1 MIKLGEK
8 VVEFVFLSS
17 VLFSILVDNGVL
29 TEVSSARNTRKS
41 NGLRSKQIVSN
52 NMNHSSLLNKQSMN
66 LFTGTNNSIR
76 RNKQTIFEGN
86 EDMIQTPWLKGNSKY
101 LGSNISQIDELDS
114 ESTLFGSMK
123 NNNDTEPLNY
133 TMLHQLEKIEVLRAY
148 LVQNQMSENVSLMP
162 KSQQNKAINP
172 FHSIQNLS
180 KFLNKTAF
188 EEFFGAPFPI
198 QFMNKSFRH
207 HQMASSMA
215 SFDELYPP
223 WENLTKEEQ
232 RAFLNLTLGSPQ
244 MYGRT
249 GTYGLGT
256 YYSALLFIGIPGN
269 ALTCLIILTNS
280 YMRTAPNIFLFNI
293 ALADMVTLMTGKSIS
308 CQCLI
313 ELKYF

>member
-1 MIKLGEK
+1 MINLGPK
-8 VVEFVFLSS
+8 VVEFVFLSG

-29 TEVSSARNTRKS
+29 TEESSARNANKS
-41 NGLRSKQIVSN
+41 NDLKRKQAMSN
-52 NMNHSSLLNKQSMN
+52 SMNQSSLLNKQSMN
-66 LFTGTNNSIR
+66 LFIGTNSSIQ

-86 EDMIQTPWLKGNSKY
+86 EDIIQTPWFKGNSKY
-101 LGSNISQIDELDS
+101 LDSNISQIDELDPD
-114 ESTLFGSMK
+114 STLFGSMK
-123 NNNDTEPLNY
+123 NNTDNEPLNY

-148 LVQNQMSENVSLMP
+148 LVQNQMSANTLMP
-162 KSQQNKAINP
+162 KSHQNKAINP
-172 FHSIQNLS
+172 FHSIQNFS
-180 KFLNKTAF
+180 KFLNKTFF
-188 EEFFGAPFPI
+188 EEFFGSPFPI

-232 RAFLNLTLGSPQ
+232 RAFLNFTLGSPQ

-269 ALTCLIILTNS
+269 GLTCLIILTNS

-293 ALADMVTLMTGKSIS
+293 ALADLVTLITGKLMANK
-308 CQCLI
+308 CLI
-313 ELKYF
+313 KLRYF

>member
-1 MIKLGEK
+1 MINFGSK
-8 VVEFVFLSS
+8 VVEFVFLSG

-29 TEVSSARNTRKS
+29 TEDSSARNANKS
-41 NGLRSKQIVSN
+41 NDLKRKQAMSN
-52 NMNHSSLLNKQSMN
+52 SMNQSSLLNKQSMN
-66 LFTGTNNSIR
+66 RFIGTNSSIR
-76 RNKQTIFEGN
+76 QNKPTIFEGN
-86 EDMIQTPWLKGNSKY
+86 EDIIHNTAN
-101 LGSNISQIDELDS
+101 
-114 ESTLFGSMK
+114 
-123 NNNDTEPLNY
+123 EPMNY
-133 TMLHQLEKIEVLRAY
+133 TMLHQLEKLEELRAY
-148 LVQNQMSENVSLMP
+148 LAQNQMSDNVSLMP

-172 FHSIQNLS
+172 FHSIHNFS
-180 KFLNKTAF
+180 KFLNKTFF
-188 EEFFGAPFPI
+188 EEFFGSPFPI

-207 HQMASSMA
+207 HQMASSIA

-269 ALTCLIILTNS
+269 GLTCLIILTNS

-293 ALADMVTLMTGKSIS
+293 ALADLVTLITGKLMAYK
-308 CQCLI
+308 CLI
-313 ELKYF
+313 KLRYF

>member
-1 MIKLGEK
+1 M
-8 VVEFVFLSS
+8 FLSG

-29 TEVSSARNTRKS
+29 TEDSSARNANKS
-41 NGLRSKQIVSN
+41 NDLKRKQAMSN
-52 NMNHSSLLNKQSMN
+52 SMNQSSLLNKQSMN
-66 LFTGTNNSIR
+66 RFIGTNSSIR
-76 RNKQTIFEGN
+76 QNKPTIFEGN
-86 EDMIQTPWLKGNSKY
+86 EDIIQTPWLKGNSKY
-101 LGSNISQIDELDS
+101 LGSNTSQIDELDS

-123 NNNDTEPLNY
+123 NNTANEPMNY
-133 TMLHQLEKIEVLRAY
+133 TMLHQLEKLEELRAY
-148 LVQNQMSENVSLMP
+148 LAQNQMSDNVSLMP

-172 FHSIQNLS
+172 FHSIHNFS
-180 KFLNKTAF
+180 KFLNKTFF
-188 EEFFGAPFPI
+188 EEFFGSPFPI

-207 HQMASSMA
+207 HQMASSIA

-232 RAFLNLTLGSPQ
+232 RAFLNFTLGSPQ

-269 ALTCLIILTNS
+269 GLTCLIILTNS

-293 ALADMVTLMTGKSIS
+293 ALADLVTLITGKLMAYK
-308 CQCLI
+308 CLI
-313 ELKYF
+313 KLRYF

>member
-1 MIKLGEK
+1 MINLGPK
-8 VVEFVFLSS
+8 VVEFVFLSG

-29 TEVSSARNTRKS
+29 TEGSSARNANKS
-41 NGLRSKQIVSN
+41 NDLERKQAISKN
-52 NMNHSSLLNKQSMN
+52 TNHSSLLNKQSMN
-66 LFTGTNNSIR
+66 RYIGTNSSIR
-76 RNKQTIFEGN
+76 RNKQTIFEGK
-86 EDMIQTPWLKGNSKY
+86 EEIIQTPWLKGNSKY
-101 LGSNISQIDELDS
+101 KGSNISQIDELDS

-123 NNNDTEPLNY
+123 NNTDNEPLNY
-133 TMLHQLEKIEVLRAY
+133 TMLHQLEEIEVLRAY

-162 KSQQNKAINP
+162 KSQQNKAVNP

-180 KFLNKTAF
+180 KFLNKTVF

-207 HQMASSMA
+207 HQMASSIG
-215 SFDELYPP
+215 SFDELYPS

-256 YYSALLFIGIPGN
+256 YYSILLFIGIPGN
-269 ALTCLIILTNS
+269 GLTCLIILTNS

-293 ALADMVTLMTGKSIS
+293 ALADLVTLITGK
-308 CQCLI
+308 LVA
-313 ELKYF
+313 